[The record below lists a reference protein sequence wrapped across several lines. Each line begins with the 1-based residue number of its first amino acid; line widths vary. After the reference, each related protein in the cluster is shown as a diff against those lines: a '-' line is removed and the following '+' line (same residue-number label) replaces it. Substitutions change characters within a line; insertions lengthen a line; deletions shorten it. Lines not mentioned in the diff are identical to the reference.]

1 MRFMILRKADSDTE
15 AGMMP
20 GDELI
25 TAMVKYHEEMIEAGQ
40 LKV

>member
-25 TAMVKYHEEMIEAGQ
+25 RWIISATLWSV
-40 LKV
+40 LRSRSRD

>member
-25 TAMVKYHEEMIEAGQ
+25 TAGGEVP
-40 LKV
+40 